1 MLEGLSLGFSDKAR
15 VRLSALVFSFS
26 GSTGDA
32 QINLLGETD
41 V

>member
-1 MLEGLSLGFSDKAR
+1 MLEGLSLGFFSEDKGAAIR
-15 VRLSALVFSFS
+15 SCLFFC